1 MSLETLFYQKG
12 LKFLLLHQA
21 HLHITFQSDAAVARK
36 QSALEKVIL
45 KDNGPWRI
53 AKFKD

>member
-21 HLHITFQSDAAVARK
+21 HLHITFQNDAAVARK